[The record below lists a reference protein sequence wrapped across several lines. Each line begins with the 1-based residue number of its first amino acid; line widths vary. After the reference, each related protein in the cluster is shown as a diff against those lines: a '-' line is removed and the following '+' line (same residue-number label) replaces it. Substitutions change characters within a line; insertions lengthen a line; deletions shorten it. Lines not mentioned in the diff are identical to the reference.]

1 MKKVDLLKYSAG
13 YWGYMCDN
21 VRYTI
26 SQAVASV
33 TADNGETL
41 GNYLQMLDDG
51 YNTVAVNSLAVGI
64 HGMENLG
71 GMVCPFLSTYADEAA
86 AATAG
91 LVAGQFYKTASGEL
105 RVKL

>member
-51 YNTVAVNSLAVGI
+51 YNTVSVNSLVVGI
-64 HGMENLG
+64 HGIENLG
-71 GMVCPFLSTYADEAA
+71 QTICPFMTTHADEAA
-86 AATAG
+86 AIAAG
-91 LVAGQFYKTASGEL
+91 LVTGQLYKTPTGEV